1 MEKCKIVTMACGH
14 QMYESAYNS
23 RLDYF
28 ASLLEQKGA
37 LINGKDKPQT
47 DSGFDYSYL
56 IENMATIP
64 RELHTDFSRAGLV
77 AHMFPLT
84 GNSSIVRLKSRL
96 Y

>member
-1 MEKCKIVTMACGH
+1 MEKCKIITMACGH
-14 QMYESAYNS
+14 QMFESAYIS

-28 ASLLEQKGA
+28 ASLLEKQGA
-37 LINGKDKPQT
+37 LVNVKDKPTT